1 MVSMI
6 DSKQIAQLQVVAL
19 ERRRAARELQRRIE
33 LTRELS
39 EADARLARALNEIG
53 APRARPQSGR
63 LSA

>member
-6 DSKQIAQLQVVAL
+6 DSKQIAQLQVVVS

-39 EADARLARALNEIG
+39 EADARLARALNQIG
-53 APRARPQSGR
+53 PPRARHNR
-63 LSA
+63 VA